1 MPPARVLVVDDVRE
15 VREVYERALM
25 RRGMVVVTAENG
37 RRALDLIRRE
47 PPSVIVTDV
56 DMPEMDGLE
65 LCREIRRDAALRAI
79 PIVVVTGG
87 GEHDS
92 AVEAG
97 CHAVLEKP
105 CSWELLLDT
114 IQRVLAM
121 ATADEPRA

>member
-1 MPPARVLVVDDVRE
+1 ML
-15 VREVYERALM
+15 
-25 RRGMVVVTAENG
+25 VVTAENG
-37 RRALDLIRRE
+37 LRALDLIRRA

-56 DMPEMDGLE
+56 DMPGMNGLE
-65 LCREIRRDAALRAI
+65 LCREIRADAALRAI

-87 GEHDS
+87 GEQDR

-105 CSWELLLDT
+105 CSWERLLET

-121 ATADEPRA
+121 APDGEPQL